1 MTEEEKQVIDSFQG
15 ADDYEN
21 IMRNP
26 SYYLSANTNLLQ
38 LGE

>member
-15 ADDYEN
+15 EDDYEN
-21 IMRNP
+21 IMCNP
-26 SYYLSANTNLLQ
+26 SYYLSTNTNLLQ